1 MRQIIIFFKQHK
13 NEISDFCGNLV
24 FFRFYSVSDLK
35 FQLASH
41 KYAHYGSHHKP
52 SRPTRRIAE
61 AVKIGDVGVE
71 IVVHFDFVG
80 VKFKFGRIEKGFGA
94 CEPGN
99 NHVELFD
106 EVENVR
112 QRAVR
117 HRGGDIARNRVGEG
131 WFYVGLRKLLFP
143 RAFSF

>member
-1 MRQIIIFFKQHK
+1 MEKFHKKNRPQILRKADGKFYIFNFK
-13 NEISDFCGNLV
+13 L
-24 FFRFYSVSDLK
+24 LK
-35 FQLASH
+35 FKFSCH
-41 KYAHYGSHHKP
+41 ENAHNRSHHKP

-61 AVKIGDVGVE
+61 TVKIGDVGVE

-117 HRGGDIARNRVGEG
+117 HRGGDITRNRVGEG
-131 WFYVGLRKLLFP
+131 GFYVGLRKLFFP
-143 RAFSF
+143 RAFPF